1 MSKAE
6 GRWGERERHE
16 YAALLA
22 VKMEEGVREQKDVGG
37 LWKLERA
44 RRPILPPG
52 GMHPCRPI
60 VDTDLQTRDKCE
72 FVPPPSL

>member
-6 GRWGERERHE
+6 GRGETERDEH
-16 YAALLA
+16 AALLA
-22 VKMEEGVREQKDVGG
+22 VKMEEGGREQTDVGG
-37 LWKLERA
+37 LWNLERA

-52 GMHPCRPI
+52 GTQPCRPI
-60 VDTDLQTRDKCE
+60 VDADPVINVS